1 MDTQRESDMVVRSC
15 LPHSQTHGAAA
26 LLHVSCRNPIRSARA
41 SWKKW
46 ILEVINIF
54 LTFIFIVVL
63 ILVANRTRY
72 HRLFHFPI
80 GTDHHRLETFYC
92 QSFAFDSFPRRV
104 LEISM

>member
-1 MDTQRESDMVVRSC
+1 
-15 LPHSQTHGAAA
+15 
-26 LLHVSCRNPIRSARA
+26 
-41 SWKKW
+41 
-46 ILEVINIF
+46 